1 MAFLPPICE
10 CHWSPTQGLRLN
22 FLRRDCRCPAAYGKL
37 SAMIETSLKS
47 LLESHVRV
55 LCETER
61 NTGNCPEGLER
72 AEKYL
77 RGAFQGLGYEVT
89 RQEFRAGRV
98 PCANVEALPPGFVG
112 VM

>member
-1 MAFLPPICE
+1 
-10 CHWSPTQGLRLN
+10 
-22 FLRRDCRCPAAYGKL
+22 
-37 SAMIETSLKS
+37 MIETSLKS